1 MRLETGG
8 LLPDALYLA
17 GDRLTFFADLQIWF
31 ISFFSSLDPDTDP
44 LCALL
49 MIDFYAIRSDE
60 YGYLT
65 QLYDVWDSS
74 RNLRNLPNFAFSVPL
89 ALFYASDAESSGRDR
104 ANNMVGICE
113 SNAEKYRFLNETI
126 MYQWMILF
134 KT

>member
-17 GDRLTFFADLQIWF
+17 GERLTFFADLQIWF

-89 ALFYASDAESSGRDR
+89 ALFYNSDAESSGRER

-113 SNAEKYRFLNETI
+113 SSAEMCSFCYETNVLI
-126 MYQWMILF
+126 
-134 KT
+134 

>member
-1 MRLETGG
+1 MRLETGI
-8 LLPDALYLA
+8 LLPDALYSPSQA
-17 GDRLTFFADLQIWF
+17 IVDIFSRVADLIHL
-31 ISFFSSLDPDTDP
+31 FFSSLDPDTDP

-89 ALFYASDAESSGRDR
+89 ALFYNSDAESSGRDR
-104 ANNMVGICE
+104 ANNMVGVCE
-113 SNAEKYRFLNETI
+113 SSAEMYRFRDETNV
-126 MYQWMILF
+126 
-134 KT
+134 